1 MPLCMPWRSSSS
13 AILASSAISVT
24 GNMRIGIQ
32 QTFETVYNGKNIDI
46 DSWSADF
53 PEVTSMP

>member
-1 MPLCMPWRSSSS
+1 
-13 AILASSAISVT
+13 
-24 GNMRIGIQ
+24 MRIGIQ

-53 PEVTSMP
+53 LR